1 MILLYSCGKNE
12 EVYQPVKIQD
22 PYVIYKE
29 AMDAFDKREYFFAEK
44 KFSQAE
50 LNFKDME
57 LAAKSAI
64 MASFSFYAINFYDRA
79 INSLD
84 RYIRTYPADK
94 NITYA
99 NISQSD
105 YLF

>member
-22 PYVIYKE
+22 PYVTYKE

-50 LNFKDME
+50 LNFKDIE
-57 LAAKSAI
+57 LAAAHFFTEI
-64 MASFSFYAINFYDRA
+64 
-79 INSLD
+79 
-84 RYIRTYPADK
+84 
-94 NITYA
+94 
-99 NISQSD
+99 
-105 YLF
+105 

>member
-12 EVYQPVKIQD
+12 VYQPVKIQTMLF
-22 PYVIYKE
+22 I
-29 AMDAFDKREYFFAEK
+29 K
-44 KFSQAE
+44 KLWMLLTKKIFCRKIFTAE

-94 NITYA
+94 K
-99 NISQSD
+99 
-105 YLF
+105 